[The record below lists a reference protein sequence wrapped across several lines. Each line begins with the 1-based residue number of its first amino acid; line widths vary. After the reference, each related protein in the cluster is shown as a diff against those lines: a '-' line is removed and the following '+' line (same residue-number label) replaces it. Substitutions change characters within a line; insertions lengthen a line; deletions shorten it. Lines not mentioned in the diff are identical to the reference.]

1 MRKCT
6 LSALWGARG
15 GKTQGRMQPTTQEC
29 RAGNQGRG
37 QVIKGRK
44 LHLILTA
51 RQVTHLLVV
60 TEVWDGECKGQV
72 IQERKPHPMLV
83 VWVCEIGT
91 GGRWRALQW
100 KGGED
105 KISGRSRM
113 MIWERMSHRSC
124 LVQACYHS

>member
-1 MRKCT
+1 MSKSHASCAVCASVHMECIVGCPGR
-6 LSALWGARG
+6 
-15 GKTQGRMQPTTQEC
+15 KTQGRMQPMTQEC

-83 VWVCEIGT
+83 VCQLKDVLGSA
-91 GGRWRALQW
+91 R
-100 KGGED
+100 
-105 KISGRSRM
+105 
-113 MIWERMSHRSC
+113 
-124 LVQACYHS
+124 